1 MSSQYKK
8 LEEEVKTLEKKADQ
22 LYLSMLKACGYL
34 DEDEVKKYEKDGIK
48 FISFDTNYQRW
59 YTKAYRVIKQIIPE
73 RLAEFE
79 KMYKGDEKRKE
90 VSLMNYS
97 IYDYMLGLESSIGGK
112 VIASRKNA
120 IQKMETQCL
129 ILSSAA
135 EKFKSSLFDIVEVLQ
150 ADLFD
155 TELDSASELNKKGFS
170 RAAGAVTGVVLEKH
184 LSHICSLHELKPKK
198 ANPSISD
205 FYQLLKDNEIID
217 TPTWRFIQH
226 LGDIRNLCD
235 HNKEREPTKDEVTE
249 FIKGVDKVIK
259 TVF

>member
-1 MSSQYKK
+1 MNSQYKK
-8 LEEEVKTLEKKADQ
+8 LEDEVKTLENKATQ
-22 LYLSMLKACGYL
+22 LFISMYKECGHL
-34 DEDEVKKYEKDGIK
+34 DDDEIKKYEEDGIK
-48 FISFDTNYQRW
+48 FISFSSNYQSW

-90 VSLMNYS
+90 ISFMNYC
-97 IYDYMLGLESSIGGK
+97 IYDYILGLQTSIRGE

-120 IQKMETQCL
+120 ITKMEIQLL

-135 EKFKSSLFDIVEVLQ
+135 DKFKSSLFDITEILQ
-150 ADLFD
+150 ADIFD
-155 TELDSASELNKKGFS
+155 TELDSAHELNKKGFS

-184 LSHICSLHELKPKK
+184 LSHICSLHQLKPRKN
-198 ANPSISD
+198 NPSISD
-205 FYQLLKDNEIID
+205 FYQILKDNEIID

-235 HNKEREPTKDEVTE
+235 HNKEREPTKEEVTE
-249 FIKGVDKVIK
+249 FIKGVDKIIK
-259 TVF
+259 SVF

>member
-1 MSSQYKK
+1 MHRECGNIDDDDAKEY
-8 LEEEVKTLEKKADQ
+8 EAD
-22 LYLSMLKACGYL
+22 G
-34 DEDEVKKYEKDGIK
+34 VK
-48 FISFDTNYQRW
+48 FISFSNHYQSW

-73 RLAEFE
+73 RLQEFE

-90 VSLMNYS
+90 VSFMNYS
-97 IYDYMLGLESSIGGK
+97 IYDYLLGLQSSSGGK

-120 IQKMETQCL
+120 IQKMETQYH
-129 ILSSAA
+129 ILSSATK
-135 EKFKSSLFDIVEVLQ
+135 KFKSSLFDINEVLQ

-155 TELDSASELNKKGFS
+155 TELDSANELNKKGFS

-184 LSHICSLHELKPKK
+184 LSHVCSLHQLKPKK
-198 ANPSISD
+198 SNPSISD
-205 FYQLLKDNEIID
+205 YYQILKDNEIID

-235 HNKEREPTKDEVTE
+235 HNKEREPTKDEVAE
-249 FIKGVDKVIK
+249 FIKGVDKIIK

>member
-8 LEEEVKTLEKKADQ
+8 LEEEVKTLEKKAHQ
-22 LYLSMLKACGYL
+22 LYLSMHKACGYL

-48 FISFDTNYQRW
+48 IISFDTNYQLW

-205 FYQLLKDNEIID
+205 LYQLLKDNEIID